1 MKNFQLMVYE
11 TKTLVQ
17 KEIENKANRPS
28 YISEKQLY
36 MILMVGRDTPKP
48 IRAGRLCKTS
58 QVQATVAELR
68 IPCLSAWGVSTIL

>member
-36 MILMVGRDTPKP
+36 MILD
-48 IRAGRLCKTS
+48 
-58 QVQATVAELR
+58 ELNKME
-68 IPCLSAWGVSTIL
+68 